1 MQTDPPRKPLLRCRP
16 LFFYSILCI
25 TLSLILPYV
34 YSQRESF
41 SFEFFAPLEP
51 EISDEVFHSPEAFKK
66 DYVEMEKNSRSFCT
80 QIVSRMGTSVIIQR
94 SLPGVATEQV
104 PLLVKNSIRV
114 VCSPIYGSEYIPHKD
129 VSFPQIFMPLPTL
142 YEKHGDHI
150 HNRNILGFWAGRRNS
165 NIRDTLVRLWQN
177 DNELNIQHNFI
188 NRAHKGHFKYQ
199 EKFYRSKFCM
209 CPRGSS
215 INGGRISL
223 AIHYGC
229 VPVILSDYLDLPFSD
244 ILNWQKF
251 SVIVKEKDVYNL
263 KKILQDI
270 PDEEYRTL
278 QKNTIKVQKHFQWNT
293 PAVRLDTFHMAMY
306 ELWLRRHV
314 ISVREWKILQG
325 SRACDSY
332 DFFFSGHNVASE
344 TSKQLGART
353 NLLTVDSIPGLN
365 TNGLSIVR
373 IDYEANGGLN
383 PPHHHP
389 RASEILTVLEGT
401 LYAGFITS
409 SLIIVFS
416 AKF

>member
-1 MQTDPPRKPLLRCRP
+1 MQTDPPRKPLLRCPP

-41 SFEFFAPLEP
+41 SFEFFGPLEP

-66 DYVEMEKNSRSFCT
+66 DYFEMEKNLKIFLYPDCFENGHLSDHTEKPSGRYASESYFFKNILEGQFLTKDPNEAHLFFIPFSCLKLRRENFIQGRSYLNISATVDDFVQSLISKYPYWNRT
-80 QIVSRMGTSVIIQR
+80 LGADHFVVICHDIG
-94 SLPGVATEQV
+94 LVATEQV

-251 SVIVKEKDVYNL
+251 SVIVKEKDVNNL

-314 ISVREWKILQG
+314 IRS
-325 SRACDSY
+325 
-332 DFFFSGHNVASE
+332 
-344 TSKQLGART
+344 
-353 NLLTVDSIPGLN
+353 
-365 TNGLSIVR
+365 
-373 IDYEANGGLN
+373 
-383 PPHHHP
+383 
-389 RASEILTVLEGT
+389 
-401 LYAGFITS
+401 
-409 SLIIVFS
+409 
-416 AKF
+416 

>member
-1 MQTDPPRKPLLRCRP
+1 MQTDPPRKPLLRCPP

-41 SFEFFAPLEP
+41 SFEFFGPLEP

-66 DYVEMEKNSRSFCT
+66 DYFEMEKNLKIFLYPDCFENGHLSDHTEKPSGRYASESYFFKNILEGQFLTKDPNEAHLFFIPFSCLKLRRENFIQGRSYLNISATVDDFVQSLISKYPYWNRT
-80 QIVSRMGTSVIIQR
+80 LGADHFVVICHDIG
-94 SLPGVATEQV
+94 LVATEQV

-229 VPVILSDYLDLPFSD
+229 VPV
-244 ILNWQKF
+244 
-251 SVIVKEKDVYNL
+251 KEKDVNNL

-314 ISVREWKILQG
+314 IRS
-325 SRACDSY
+325 
-332 DFFFSGHNVASE
+332 
-344 TSKQLGART
+344 
-353 NLLTVDSIPGLN
+353 
-365 TNGLSIVR
+365 
-373 IDYEANGGLN
+373 
-383 PPHHHP
+383 
-389 RASEILTVLEGT
+389 
-401 LYAGFITS
+401 
-409 SLIIVFS
+409 
-416 AKF
+416 